1 MGRMITVRKSNKE
14 LTVPEEQKE
23 RYLSLGFSV
32 FDEHGKLVEAAPA
45 NDVGALQAKV
55 VTLIAEKQDL
65 EAALETFTSENE
77 QLSREVEVLS
87 AERDNLTAEVERLKA
102 EVEKSSVK
110 KTTKK
115 AEPKEEKTEPTEA
128 QEARSSPWH

>member
-55 VTLIAEKQDL
+55 VTLMAEKRDL

-77 QLSREVEVLS
+77 QLSREVEVLT
-87 AERDNLTAEVERLKA
+87 AERDNLKAEVETLKA
-102 EVEKSSVK
+102 EVEKPSVK

-115 AEPKEEKTEPTEA
+115 AEPKEEKTEPA
-128 QEARSSPWH
+128 DVQ